1 MINGN
6 KNMKAVQSTT
16 DKRRLRGEESRR
28 AILAAAIDSIA
39 TVGLGKLTLDRVAD
53 RVGISRGLVVFHF
66 KSKDKLIEEVLDYLG
81 RKYSGGWAAI
91 LTEGAD
97 SDMAKLLRLVDYD
110 IRFACEN
117 PRYVSVW
124 HAFWGDSKG
133 NALFHEKGAVRDE
146 GYARDME
153 NLLNKISREEGYD
166 KRELSLVT
174 RGLFAM
180 MYGIWVQLHLNPTP
194 NDYETNISAV
204 RLFLTR
210 MFPKVRLPELA
221 AI

>member
-1 MINGN
+1 
-6 KNMKAVQSTT
+6 MKVVPATM
-16 DKRRLRGEESRR
+16 DKRRIRGEESRK
-28 AILAAAIDSIA
+28 AILNAAIESIA
-39 TVGLGKLTLDRVAD
+39 TFGLGKLTLDRVAE

-66 KSKDKLIEEVLDYLG
+66 KSKNKLIKEVLDYLG
-81 RKYSGGWAAI
+81 RKYSGGWATI
-91 LTEGAD
+91 LTEAAD
-97 SDMAKLLRLVDYD
+97 SDMSKLLRLIDYD

-133 NALFHEKGAVRDE
+133 SSLFHEKGAERDE

-153 NLLNKISREEGYD
+153 NLLNKMSREEGYD

-180 MYGIWVQLHLNPTP
+180 MYGIWIQLHLNPAP

-210 MFPKVRLPELA
+210 MFPQVRLPEPA